1 MTNVWKKEDYDMAAA
16 EIRKCYT
23 LDPSDG
29 IICGTPECAARAVL
43 DELKPPSLTAEEVD
57 MILSMEED
65 IKAQWATP
73 NPMELIKLIKSKFPT
88 QFPRERTPSEL
99 AQDVLDFHGT
109 DAGIQALAKLVSLA
123 ERDVWG

>member
-16 EIRKCYT
+16 EIKKCY
-23 LDPSDG
+23 SDLSNG
-29 IICGTPECAARAVL
+29 IVCGTSECAARAVL
-43 DELKPPSLTAEEVD
+43 DGLAPPSLTAEEVD

-73 NPMELIKLIKSKFPT
+73 NPMELIKLIKAKFPT

-109 DAGIQALAKLVSLA
+109 DAGIQALAKLVALA